1 MGTFFSPMRKI
12 IENHE
17 VVQTDHLNESNFVL
31 HLKAPVNIPE
41 IHPGN
46 FAEIQV
52 PDAHDVFLRRPFS
65 ILDVDYNNNII
76 SFYIKAI
83 GPGTKKLGQLNPGT
97 QVNLI
102 YPLGNRY
109 SVPQGLQHALIV
121 GGGTGIAPFI
131 LLGKEL
137 HEKGINT
144 TFLIGGRSKNDIF
157 LTEKFSAYGKVL
169 VTTEDGSRGEHGL
182 VTGHSIFHRDDFP
195 YEYVY
200 TCGPDAMMQA
210 VARIVT
216 EKGVV
221 CEASLENMMACGYG
235 ICLCCVT
242 ATREGNKRV
251 CYEGPVFNVNYLTW
265 QT

>member
-1 MGTFFSPMRKI
+1 MRKI
-12 IENHE
+12 VENHE
-17 VVQTDHLNESNFVL
+17 VIRTEKLNDSNFVI
-31 HLKAPVNIPE
+31 HLKSPVEIPE

-46 FAEIQV
+46 FAEIRV
-52 PDAHDVFLRRPFS
+52 PEAPDTFLRRPFS
-65 ILDVDYNNNII
+65 ILNVDYENRII

-83 GPGTKKLGQLNPGT
+83 GAGTRKLGNLTPGTP
-97 QVNLI
+97 VNLI

-109 SVPQGLQHALIV
+109 TIPQNLKRALIV

-137 HEKGINT
+137 HEKGIET
-144 TFLIGGRSKNDIF
+144 TFLIGGRGERDIL
-157 LTEKFSAYGKVL
+157 LTEKFSSYGKVL
-169 VTTEDGSRGEHGL
+169 ITTEDGSLGEKGF
-182 VTGHSIFHRDDFP
+182 VTDHSIFSETDFS

-210 VARIVT
+210 VARNVT
-216 EKGVV
+216 HRGVV

-242 ATREGNKRV
+242 PTQEGNKRV
-251 CYEGPVFNVNYLTW
+251 CYEGPVFNVNYLKW
-265 QT
+265 QI

>member
-1 MGTFFSPMRKI
+1 MQKI
-12 IENHE
+12 VENHE
-17 VVQTDHLNESNFVL
+17 VIETVHLNENSYVL
-31 HLKAPVNIPE
+31 RLKSPVEIPE

-52 PDAHDVFLRRPFS
+52 PDTMGVFLRRPFS
-65 ILDVDYNNNII
+65 ILDVNYKNREI

-83 GPGTKKLGQLNPGT
+83 GSGTQKLGELQPGM

-109 SVPQGLQHALIV
+109 TIPQGLKRALIV

-137 HEKGINT
+137 KEKGIET
-144 TFLIGGRSKNDIF
+144 TFLIGGRTSKDIL
-157 LTEKFSAYGKVL
+157 LTDKFSEYGTIE
-169 VTTEDGSRGEHGL
+169 VTTEDGSMGEKGF
-182 VTGHSIFHRDDFP
+182 VTSHSLFNRNDFP
-195 YEYVY
+195 FEYVY
-200 TCGPDAMMQA
+200 TCGPDAMMKA
-210 VARIVT
+210 VGHLVT
-216 EKGVV
+216 QKGVV

-242 ATREGNKRV
+242 PTVEGNKRV
-251 CYEGPVFNVNYLTW
+251 CYEGPVFNVSYLKW
-265 QT
+265 QN